1 MLRDVYYF
9 YRYKWNNLE
18 FSFAFQVFIGN
29 MKKNNYYVFLITN
42 IVLEASSYE
51 STSNFKEASYDC
63 VDYKD
68 YTLAPIRMQIIQC
81 SNVA

>member
-9 YRYKWNNLE
+9 YRYKRNNLE
-18 FSFAFQVFIGN
+18 FSFAFQVFFGN

-42 IVLEASSYE
+42 IVLGESSYE
-51 STSNFKEASYDC
+51 STLNFKKASYDC
-63 VDYKD
+63 VNYKD

>member
-1 MLRDVYYF
+1 
-9 YRYKWNNLE
+9 
-18 FSFAFQVFIGN
+18 